1 MPPFLSMGEAS
12 SSSGH
17 LTADDYDDERKV
29 SAFLSIYLITTSLHE
44 ETINQELVTQFIT
57 RHLLLMLIS
66 QPAHYR
72 TAYLCIFTTKLPQGF
87 ATNLACAVVY
97 ICVRVI
103 YGQIC
108 VKIGIF
114 TPSCKCT
121 IRCHRYLKIGVSLIF
136 VETINTIDGRVR
148 LPIFARHNFFYL
160 LSFY

>member
-1 MPPFLSMGEAS
+1 MSCRKSFLFKLDEKKITLLENNFLKFFLSFLFFWNNYTKHNYCSFNFNLAMDQWKMPPLLSMGEAS

-87 ATNLACAVVY
+87 APNLACAVVY

-103 YGQIC
+103 YG
-108 VKIGIF
+108 
-114 TPSCKCT
+114 
-121 IRCHRYLKIGVSLIF
+121 
-136 VETINTIDGRVR
+136 
-148 LPIFARHNFFYL
+148 
-160 LSFY
+160 